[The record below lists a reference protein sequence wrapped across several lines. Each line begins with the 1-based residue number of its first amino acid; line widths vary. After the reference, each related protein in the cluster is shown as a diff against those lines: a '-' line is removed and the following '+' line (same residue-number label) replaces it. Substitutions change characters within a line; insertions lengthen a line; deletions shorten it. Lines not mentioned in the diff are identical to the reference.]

1 MAAQQKTA
9 QAKAAAEAD
18 TTALFYAA
26 LQGNAT
32 DVVLKNK
39 NVELTVNTKGGVV
52 SKAVIKNFE
61 DCNGNKDVTLFDSK
75 TQSLNFATAGYAVA
89 TAPQAAKS
97 ILQGIF
103 GIIAVTENP
112 CGNALQ
118 PLPKPHK
125 NRCKSITFHLSF
137 SSLYFVSHRVNALHP
152 IL

>member
-1 MAAQQKTA
+1 MSPMLYFVFMLAQSIDA
-9 QAKAAAEAD
+9 HIVD
-18 TTALFYAA
+18 
-26 LQGNAT
+26 
-32 DVVLKNK
+32 
-39 NVELTVNTKGGVV
+39 GG
-52 SKAVIKNFE
+52 
-61 DCNGNKDVTLFDSK
+61 D